1 MPKTIVDLPKNIET
15 HKMGN
20 SVDRTGVR
28 GKMTDGIIHEMLMS
42 WNIYGTYYLPDQE
55 TRVYIVA

>member
-1 MPKTIVDLPKNIET
+1 MPKTIVDLPKSIET

-42 WNIYGTYYLPDQE
+42 
-55 TRVYIVA
+55 